1 MRDAALTSDDL
12 ATALETIARDRSTGM
27 PMEIEVTTTGSSRR
41 LPPVVEDAAFRIGRE
56 AIVNVI
62 RHAEASRI
70 ELHLDFRASSFYLEV
85 RDNGRGV
92 SATEAAEARKAG
104 HFGLSSIQN
113 RASLMGGR
121 SEVRPRPGG
130 GTIVALELPLA

>member
-1 MRDAALTSDDL
+1 
-12 ATALETIARDRSTGM
+12 
-27 PMEIEVTTTGSSRR
+27 
-41 LPPVVEDAAFRIGRE
+41 VEDAAFRIGRE

-70 ELHLDFRASSFYLEV
+70 EIHLDFRPNTFNLEV

-92 SATEAAEARKAG
+92 SPNEAAEARKHG

-113 RASLMGGR
+113 RASLIGGR
-121 SEVRPRPGG
+121 CEIRSRPGG
-130 GTIVALELPLA
+130 GTVVSLELPLQ